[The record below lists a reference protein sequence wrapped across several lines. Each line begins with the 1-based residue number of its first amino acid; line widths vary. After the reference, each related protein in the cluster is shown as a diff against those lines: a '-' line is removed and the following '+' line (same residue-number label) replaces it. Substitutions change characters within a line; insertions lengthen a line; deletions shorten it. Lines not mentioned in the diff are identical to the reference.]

1 VDILLDYRPAL
12 RQRSGVGEYAHE
24 LAAALARNARPGDRL
39 HLFTSSWADRPD
51 PTLGATIGARVI
63 DRRIPVRVLNWA
75 WHRRGFPPI
84 EWIAGSLDIAQSL
97 TPLLIPTRRAR
108 QVVTIHDLDFLVHPE
123 RTSAEVRRDYPA
135 LARAHAARADLV
147 VVNSGDT
154 SRAVQAQL
162 GVPPSRIVE
171 CRPGLPGWIGTP
183 AARPEPERGYV
194 LFMGTLERRKNIC
207 ALLDAWTL
215 LVKTMPD
222 VPKLRLVGA
231 WRPEADMWLQRLQVP
246 PLLGHVEY
254 VGYVPDAQRRAIY
267 AGARLLVLP
276 SFHEGFGLPALEA
289 MALGVPVVASTAG
302 ALPEVVGDA
311 GLLVPPDDVRGLAA
325 AVRAVLTDPQRAA
338 AMSARGL
345 ERAAQFTWDRAA
357 RDLRDAF
364 DRIAATPAH
373 ADRR

>member
-1 VDILLDYRPAL
+1 
-12 RQRSGVGEYAHE
+12 
-24 LAAALARNARPGDRL
+24 
-39 HLFTSSWADRPD
+39 
-51 PTLGATIGARVI
+51 
-63 DRRIPVRVLNWA
+63 
-75 WHRRGFPPI
+75 
-84 EWIAGSLDIAQSL
+84 GSLDIAQSL

-147 VVNSGDT
+147 VVNSGDAP
-154 SRAVQAQL
+154 RAVQAQP

-194 LFMGTLERRKNIC
+194 LFMGTLVRRKNIG

-311 GLLVPPDDVRGLAA
+311 GL
-325 AVRAVLTDPQRAA
+325 
-338 AMSARGL
+338 
-345 ERAAQFTWDRAA
+345 
-357 RDLRDAF
+357 
-364 DRIAATPAH
+364 
-373 ADRR
+373 